1 MENRIEQKMQQLKQ
15 KGKKAFITYMMA
27 GHPDMEKCKS
37 LIQAQEHAGVDV
49 LELGIP
55 FSDPVDTGRI
65 LSLPC
70 AWRQS
75 QKSICADKGA
85 KRGRDRACDC
95 V

>member
-55 FSDPVDTGRI
+55 FSDRRLRHLKYT
-65 LSLPC
+65 LPQTFP
-70 AWRQS
+70 AQNAGPYYNTS
-75 QKSICADKGA
+75 
-85 KRGRDRACDC
+85 
-95 V
+95 